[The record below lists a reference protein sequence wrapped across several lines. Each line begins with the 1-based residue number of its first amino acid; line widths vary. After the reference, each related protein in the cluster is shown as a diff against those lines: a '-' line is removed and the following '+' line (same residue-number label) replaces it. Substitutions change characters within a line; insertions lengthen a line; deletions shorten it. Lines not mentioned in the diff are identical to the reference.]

1 MAKASKKTTYSAAEV
16 AAMETKILEQQA
28 EIEAL
33 HQKLDRMNEILL
45 NSQRARFGQSSE
57 KRSYVLHED
66 QTTLFNE
73 AEVEQNVK
81 ATEPTEETLMVAAH
95 ARKKKRTFDELTSEL
110 PVEEV
115 VIELPDDELHCDKCG
130 GTFTLI
136 GKKFVSQQLII
147 IPKQYKLVKYFSCT
161 YACKQCENDT
171 GFAHIVTTTTPPP
184 LMKHSLASPSTVAD
198 IMTKKYVDGL
208 PLARQ
213 EKVFKREG
221 IELSRATMANWV
233 IQCAQT
239 WLRPV
244 YRRMKK
250 HLLASDVIYAD
261 ETVVQ
266 VLKEDGKPATSESR
280 MWVYGSNERSG
291 RPIRYFEYQP
301 DRSGKHADRFLKDFN
316 GCLVTDGYAGYN
328 QVEGVVRCGCW
339 SHMRRKW
346 RDAMPKDATT
356 KTSKAAVGYE
366 YCSKL
371 FALER
376 QFANK
381 SSEERKMMRQVKAEP
396 LLEAYW
402 AWLKTVDPTPGS
414 KLAEAVTYAQ
424 NQKLYLNAFL
434 EHGEVEI
441 SNNFAENAIR
451 PFVVGRKNWLFCD
464 TPRGADSSAIVYTL
478 VETAKANG
486 WEPYAYLV
494 RVLSLMPYI
503 GKNPTPEDLDGF
515 MPWNPEL
522 RSAARAI

>member
-1 MAKASKKTTYSAAEV
+1 MAKNRKKTAYSAAEV
-16 AAMETKILEQQA
+16 AAMEAKIQEQQA
-28 EIEAL
+28 EIELL

-57 KRSYVLHED
+57 KSSYVLHED

-81 ATEPTEETLMVAAH
+81 APEPTEETLMVAAH
-95 ARKKKRTFDELTSEL
+95 TRKKKRTYEELTANL
-110 PVEEV
+110 QVEEIA
-115 VIELPDDELHCDKCG
+115 IELPEDQLVCNRCG

-136 GKKFVSQQLII
+136 GKKFVCQQLII
-147 IPKQYKLVKYFSCT
+147 IPKQYKLVKYYSCT
-161 YACKQCENDT
+161 YACKKCETDT
-171 GFAHIVTTTTPPP
+171 GFAHMLTTTAPPT
-184 LMKHSLASPSTVAD
+184 LMKHSLASPSTVAE

-213 EKVFKREG
+213 EKIFKREG
-221 IELSRATMANWV
+221 IELSRATMANWI

-280 MWVYGSNERSG
+280 MWVYGSDGRSG
-291 RPIRYFEYQP
+291 VPVRYFEYQP
-301 DRSGKHADRFLKDFN
+301 DRSGKHAERFLKGFN
-316 GCLVTDGYAGYN
+316 GCLVTDGYQGYN
-328 QVEGVVRCGCW
+328 QVKDVVRCGCW
-339 SHMRRKW
+339 AHMRRKW
-346 RDAMPKDATT
+346 REAMPKDATT

-371 FALER
+371 FALEKK
-376 QFANK
+376 FAEM
-381 SSEERKMMRQVKAEP
+381 SSEERRIMRQVKAEP

-402 AWLKTVDPTPGS
+402 AWLKKIDPTPGS

-424 NQKLYLNAFL
+424 NQKQYLSAFL

-451 PFVVGRKNWLFCD
+451 PFVMGRKNWLFCD
-464 TPRGADSSAIVYTL
+464 TPKGAESSAIVYTM

-486 WEPYAYLV
+486 WEPYDYLMH
-494 RVLSLMPYI
+494 VLSLMPYV
-503 GKNPTPEDLDGF
+503 GKNPTPEELDGF
-515 MPWNPEL
+515 MPWNPAL
-522 RSAARAI
+522 REAALEI